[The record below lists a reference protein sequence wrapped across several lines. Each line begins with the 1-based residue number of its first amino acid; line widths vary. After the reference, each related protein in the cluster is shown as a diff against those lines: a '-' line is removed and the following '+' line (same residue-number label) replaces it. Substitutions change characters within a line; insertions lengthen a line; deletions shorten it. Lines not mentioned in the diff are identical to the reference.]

1 MSNTLYLECLSGISG
16 DMTVAALLDLGADRQ
31 VLEKALDS
39 LPVDGFSIEIKR
51 GWMSVT
57 LMLCWIRRM
66 RIMIMIWSIC
76 MGRKRLRIRDW
87 NTAMRMGMGRRG
99 IFIVMT
105 MGKRDILTIMSM
117 GKRNILT
124 IMTMGQR
131 SIPMSM

>member
-1 MSNTLYLECLSGISG
+1 
-16 DMTVAALLDLGADRQ
+16 
-31 VLEKALDS
+31 
-39 LPVDGFSIEIKR
+39 
-51 GWMSVT
+51 
-57 LMLCWIRRM
+57 
-66 RIMIMIWSIC
+66 